1 MTTSN
6 LTIPEVPLSD
16 IEPGVRY
23 REDYGN
29 IDDLCYDIQ
38 KNGLINPIAIGLSDR
53 VTGALAPGET
63 TSKPYILLAGGRRF
77 RALNKLGKKTVPVRI
92 YTQNLS
98 ELEFRSIELAEN
110 LCRKDMTYAEDVAL
124 KRKINDLQI
133 AIHGEKHGPAGTGWS
148 QADTA
153 KLVGESAGTIS
164 RDINLARA
172 IEQYPELGLANCKTK
187 ADALK
192 RLKSV
197 GNTLI
202 RGAAAA
208 AYVKK
213 METSDTPLF
222 KQLSSAYIISD
233 CLKIFKQLPAGSQS
247 FIEIDPPY
255 SIDLTNVKKNNDC
268 IGYNEVETDDYP
280 SLMTSVFNESYR
292 TLREGGWLVCW
303 FAADPWFADVA
314 KWIRDAGFK
323 MNTIPGEWVKP
334 QGQTAQPEI
343 YLGNSYEMFFYARK
357 GQSKLHKPGR
367 SNIFSFN
374 PIPHTAKYHP
384 TQRPLELMDE
394 LFSTFTQPGDSAFIP
409 FLGSGVSLLAAH
421 RAKVQAIGCDL
432 TQSFKD
438 GYILKLKELL
448 EMEVTK

>member
-1 MTTSN
+1 MTTSPP
-6 LTIPEVPLSD
+6 TVPEVLLSD

-53 VTGALAPGET
+53 VTGALASGEI

-77 RALNKLGKKTVPVRI
+77 RALTKLGKKTAPVRI
-92 YTQNLS
+92 YTQKLS

-110 LCRKDMTYAEDVAL
+110 LCRKDMTFAEDVAL

-133 AIHGEKHGPAGTGWS
+133 AIHGEKLGPTSKGWS

-153 KLVGESAGTIS
+153 KLIGESVGTLS
-164 RDINLARA
+164 RDINLAKA
-172 IEQYPELGLANCKTK
+172 IENFPELDLANCKTK

-192 RLKSV
+192 RIKAV

-208 AYVKK
+208 EYVKK
-213 METSDTPLF
+213 METSDTPIF

-233 CLKIFKQLPAGSQS
+233 CLKVFKQLPDSSQF

-255 SIDLTNVKKNNDC
+255 AIDLANVKKGGDC
-268 IGYNEVETDDYP
+268 TGYNEVEKHDYKK
-280 SLMTSVFNESYR
+280 LMTSVFMESYR

-303 FAADPWFADVA
+303 FAADPWFTDIANWLRVC
-314 KWIRDAGFK
+314 GFK
-323 MNTIPGEWVKP
+323 MNLIPGIWAKP
-334 QGQTAQPEI
+334 QGQTAQPET

-357 GQSKLHKPGR
+357 GQSKLHKSGR
-367 SNIFSFN
+367 NNIFSFN
-374 PIPHTAKYHP
+374 PVPHTAKYHP

-394 LFSTFTQPGDSAFIP
+394 LFSTFTRPGDSAFIP

-421 RAKVQAIGCDL
+421 RANVHAIGCDL
-432 TQSFKD
+432 TQAFKD

-448 EMEVTK
+448 ETP